1 MKIQFASQRGLF
13 NWLVLIG
20 SVLIALWLYKGINTN
35 RLGVRSLIFTSEDDS
50 FIYWIL
56 VAIGICSILYG
67 IYVFLTYELKY
78 GANKK

>member
-1 MKIQFASQRGLF
+1 MKIQLTSQRGLF

>member
-1 MKIQFASQRGLF
+1 MKIQLASQRGLF

>member
-1 MKIQFASQRGLF
+1 
-13 NWLVLIG
+13 LIG